1 MCAASCLGFGRGSD
15 FDTEQATLQKARAL
29 IANSSLFRNL
39 STERREAL
47 LARARIKRFRAHE
60 TIFQQGDPGDA
71 MMAIVSGAV
80 RITVLTAD
88 GKEVLVAVMHSGDLF
103 GEIALLDRQERTA
116 HATAMTPVTLA
127 VLQQRD
133 IWALL
138 EAEPDAYLGL
148 IHMLCSRIRRT
159 TRQLAEIAALNLTTR
174 LARTLLR
181 ETSENTDQLRFSQQD
196 LANLVGATREAV
208 NKCLQ
213 GWQVDGIVHIHRN
226 IVTIADRVRLERISG
241 P

>member
-1 MCAASCLGFGRGSD
+1 MQ
-15 FDTEQATLQKARAL
+15 EARAL
-29 IANSSLFRNL
+29 IANSSLFHGL
-39 STERREAL
+39 SADFREAL
-47 LARARIKRFRAHE
+47 LARVHIKRFSAQE

-80 RITVLTAD
+80 GITVLTAD
-88 GKEVLVAVMHSGDLF
+88 GKEVLVAVIHSGDFF
-103 GEIALLDRQERTA
+103 GEIAVLDRKERTA

-138 EAEPDAYLGL
+138 KAEPDAYLGL

-159 TRQLAEIAALNLTTR
+159 TRQMAEIAVLDLPTR

-181 ETSENTDQLRFSQQD
+181 ETSEGKDQLRLSQRD
-196 LANLVGATREAV
+196 LAHLVGATRESV

-226 IVTIADRVRLERISG
+226 IVTIADRVRLERVCGSAVE
-241 P
+241 